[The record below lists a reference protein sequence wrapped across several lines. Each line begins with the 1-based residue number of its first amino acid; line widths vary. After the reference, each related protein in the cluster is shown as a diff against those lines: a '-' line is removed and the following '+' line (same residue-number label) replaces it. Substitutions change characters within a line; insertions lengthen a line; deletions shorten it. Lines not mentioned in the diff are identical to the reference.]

1 METQEPVGVSEA
13 SAALASVKQSRTR
26 LAWAGYPAWYW
37 LGTATAW
44 AVLPLAMLL
53 PAWAGLACVGVV
65 AVAVLR
71 LTVAAGRARGVCE
84 GWTRSAMRWP
94 EVTLLYGPATAVL
107 LASAFIP
114 RSTWWLTIVG
124 AVLVFVLFAGTALA
138 LSARAARR

>member
-1 METQEPVGVSEA
+1 METQGPVSAGAA
-13 SAALASVKQSRTR
+13 SVALASVKRSRER
-26 LAWAGYPAWYW
+26 LAWAGYPRWYW
-37 LGTATAW
+37 LSAAAAW

-53 PAWAGLACVGVV
+53 PVWAGLACVGVV
-65 AVAVLR
+65 AVVVLR

-94 EVTLLYGPATAVL
+94 EVTVLYGPSTAVM
-107 LASAFIP
+107 LASAFVP
-114 RSTWWLTIVG
+114 RSAWWLAIVG

>member
-1 METQEPVGVSEA
+1 METQEPVSVSEA
-13 SAALASVKQSRTR
+13 SEALASVKQSRAR

-37 LGTATAW
+37 WSAAAAW
-44 AVLPLAMLL
+44 AVLPPAMLL
-53 PAWAGLACVGVV
+53 PVWAGLACVAVV

-94 EVTLLYGPATAVL
+94 EVTVLYGPATAARTRSP
-107 LASAFIP
+107 ASP
-114 RSTWWLTIVG
+114 RSAWWLAIAG
-124 AVLVFVLFAGTALA
+124 AVLVFVLFAGAALA